1 MRTSLILAV
10 LLSLVHPGSARAQSQ
25 ITTGVIDGMA
35 TDATGAA
42 LPGVTI
48 EARNVD
54 TNFTRT
60 SVTAADGRFALLQLP
75 PGHYKVTFTL
85 SGFATL
91 SQENLEL
98 TVGQTVTLGAS
109 MKVSGVSETVTVTQ
123 PPVEVTRT
131 ASASTLNQT
140 AVENT
145 PILGRKFEDLLTL
158 TPGVSIVQGAD
169 GDEISFAGQR
179 GIFNNISLDGGD
191 YNNGFFGEQAGGQR
205 AAIDITLEAV
215 REFQVIATGA
225 PAEFGR
231 TAGGVVNVVTKSG
244 TNQTHGTLFHFQRV
258 EALTGDLSD
267 GTTLDNFHR
276 EQFGGTIGGPIKKDK
291 TFFFLALEGITGN
304 FDRPNLS
311 RQLGDTA
318 CPVQAPTLGANEALI
333 NGNSDCQRLA
343 LLNFFSVRLGQQEGT
358 PIGHPV
364 KNAAVLGKIDATLS
378 PKNNLSASWNFN
390 HSRKENETFD
400 VPTYGTSANGIEGD
414 PARINVA
421 NVNWFTTLSSTRL
434 NEAHFTYSRESRPRT
449 AVPSNLAA
457 DTGVGFAP
465 SFRFGNPFFLQPNVD
480 ELIWRTQIKD
490 NLTLVRGAHTL
501 KAGGEWMHTLND
513 QVFRGFFTGRYLFDS
528 VTGFLR
534 YASPPAPGGFGP
546 NTTEC
551 SNGVWCDGSGWLSLR
566 NDAGGGPL
574 LLYLQGAGLS
584 GPATD
589 ATGAS
594 KITNDEFSLFVQ
606 DKWQPRANLTINYGL
621 RWDAQRMPD
630 TIDPATTA
638 FAAFLRDPAFPS
650 DGTIPNQW
658 NMWQPRVA
666 VAWDVRG
673 DGRSVVR
680 LSSGVYFARQNM
692 LSQVGTVTTNGVQ
705 QQTIV
710 VGTFANGFA
719 TIPVWPGVV
728 SPTPLPPGQF
738 PAGSGIRVFDGLR
751 EPEHLLIQRCV
762 RATSGSRHRRVR
774 RRHVERR
781 TPPHPIPELQPQR
794 AFMLRSGAEHGNH
807 FAYSGA
813 PWGPQLGEVMV
824 TNARGNSRYRGLTL
838 GVRKRLSKGYQFEAN
853 YVLAKDEDDDSNERD
868 PFTDVSFNFFDLTKD
883 WGPAARDIR
892 HKFNAFGYFALPHA
906 LQLSARAQ
914 YRGPQPITAAP
925 RVLNGVDRGRN
936 SDRKDNEFFSFDWR
950 LARPFRFG
958 GNYELTPV
966 FEVFNTFNNANNLNP
981 LTSPQLFDFS
991 GFQRSG
997 VGDPRQVQLAVKF
1010 VF

>member
-60 SVTAADGRFALLQLP
+60 SVSAADGRFALLQLP

-304 FDRPNLS
+304 FERPNLS

-358 PIGHPV
+358 PIRTPCEERRRARQDRRDAQPEEQPV
-364 KNAAVLGKIDATLS
+364 GLVELQSLPQRERDLRRAHVRHVGERHRGRSGEDQRRQRELVHDA
-378 PKNNLSASWNFN
+378 F
-390 HSRKENETFD
+390 
-400 VPTYGTSANGIEGD
+400 V
-414 PARINVA
+414 
-421 NVNWFTTLSSTRL
+421 
-434 NEAHFTYSRESRPRT
+434 
-449 AVPSNLAA
+449 
-457 DTGVGFAP
+457 DTP
-465 SFRFGNPFFLQPNVD
+465 Q
-480 ELIWRTQIKD
+480 
-490 NLTLVRGAHTL
+490 RGAFHVL
-501 KAGGEWMHTLND
+501 AGEPSEDGGALEPG
-513 QVFRGFFTGRYLFDS
+513 RGHR
-528 VTGFLR
+528 
-534 YASPPAPGGFGP
+534 
-546 NTTEC
+546 
-551 SNGVWCDGSGWLSLR
+551 
-566 NDAGGGPL
+566 
-574 LLYLQGAGLS
+574 
-584 GPATD
+584 
-589 ATGAS
+589 
-594 KITNDEFSLFVQ
+594 
-606 DKWQPRANLTINYGL
+606 
-621 RWDAQRMPD
+621 
-630 TIDPATTA
+630 
-638 FAAFLRDPAFPS
+638 
-650 DGTIPNQW
+650 
-658 NMWQPRVA
+658 
-666 VAWDVRG
+666 
-673 DGRSVVR
+673 
-680 LSSGVYFARQNM
+680 
-692 LSQVGTVTTNGVQ
+692 
-705 QQTIV
+705 
-710 VGTFANGFA
+710 
-719 TIPVWPGVV
+719 
-728 SPTPLPPGQF
+728 
-738 PAGSGIRVFDGLR
+738 
-751 EPEHLLIQRCV
+751 
-762 RATSGSRHRRVR
+762 RRVR
-774 RRHVERR
+774 SLVSLRQSVLLAAERR
-781 TPPHPIPELQPQR
+781 RADLAHANQGQPHAGARRPHAEGGR
-794 AFMLRSGAEHGNH
+794 RVDAHAERSGL
-807 FAYSGA
+807 
-813 PWGPQLGEVMV
+813 P
-824 TNARGNSRYRGLTL
+824 
-838 GVRKRLSKGYQFEAN
+838 GVLYGSIS
-853 YVLAKDEDDDSNERD
+853 V
-868 PFTDVSFNFFDLTKD
+868 
-883 WGPAARDIR
+883 
-892 HKFNAFGYFALPHA
+892 
-906 LQLSARAQ
+906 
-914 YRGPQPITAAP
+914 
-925 RVLNGVDRGRN
+925 
-936 SDRKDNEFFSFDWR
+936 
-950 LARPFRFG
+950 
-958 GNYELTPV
+958 
-966 FEVFNTFNNANNLNP
+966 
-981 LTSPQLFDFS
+981 
-991 GFQRSG
+991 
-997 VGDPRQVQLAVKF
+997 
-1010 VF
+1010 

>member
-60 SVTAADGRFALLQLP
+60 AVTAADGRFALLQLP

-304 FDRPNLS
+304 FERPNLS

-318 CPVQAPTLGANEALI
+318 CPVQAPTLGGQRGL
-333 NGNSDCQRLA
+333 DQRQQRL
-343 LLNFFSVRLGQQEGT
+343 
-358 PIGHPV
+358 
-364 KNAAVLGKIDATLS
+364 
-378 PKNNLSASWNFN
+378 
-390 HSRKENETFD
+390 
-400 VPTYGTSANGIEGD
+400 
-414 PARINVA
+414 
-421 NVNWFTTLSSTRL
+421 
-434 NEAHFTYSRESRPRT
+434 
-449 AVPSNLAA
+449 
-457 DTGVGFAP
+457 
-465 SFRFGNPFFLQPNVD
+465 
-480 ELIWRTQIKD
+480 
-490 NLTLVRGAHTL
+490 
-501 KAGGEWMHTLND
+501 
-513 QVFRGFFTGRYLFDS
+513 
-528 VTGFLR
+528 
-534 YASPPAPGGFGP
+534 
-546 NTTEC
+546 
-551 SNGVWCDGSGWLSLR
+551 
-566 NDAGGGPL
+566 
-574 LLYLQGAGLS
+574 
-584 GPATD
+584 
-589 ATGAS
+589 
-594 KITNDEFSLFVQ
+594 
-606 DKWQPRANLTINYGL
+606 
-621 RWDAQRMPD
+621 
-630 TIDPATTA
+630 
-638 FAAFLRDPAFPS
+638 
-650 DGTIPNQW
+650 
-658 NMWQPRVA
+658 
-666 VAWDVRG
+666 
-673 DGRSVVR
+673 
-680 LSSGVYFARQNM
+680 
-692 LSQVGTVTTNGVQ
+692 
-705 QQTIV
+705 
-710 VGTFANGFA
+710 
-719 TIPVWPGVV
+719 
-728 SPTPLPPGQF
+728 
-738 PAGSGIRVFDGLR
+738 
-751 EPEHLLIQRCV
+751 
-762 RATSGSRHRRVR
+762 
-774 RRHVERR
+774 
-781 TPPHPIPELQPQR
+781 
-794 AFMLRSGAEHGNH
+794 
-807 FAYSGA
+807 
-813 PWGPQLGEVMV
+813 
-824 TNARGNSRYRGLTL
+824 
-838 GVRKRLSKGYQFEAN
+838 
-853 YVLAKDEDDDSNERD
+853 
-868 PFTDVSFNFFDLTKD
+868 
-883 WGPAARDIR
+883 PAARAAELLLGAAWPAGR
-892 HKFNAFGYFALPHA
+892 HADWTPCEERRRARQDRRDAQPEEQPVGLVELQSLPQRERD
-906 LQLSARAQ
+906 LRRAHV
-914 YRGPQPITAAP
+914 RHVGE
-925 RVLNGVDRGRN
+925 RHRGR
-936 SDRKDNEFFSFDWR
+936 SGEDQRRQRELVHDAFVDTPQRGAFHV
-950 LARPFRFG
+950 LAREPSEDGACPR
-958 GNYELTPV
+958 
-966 FEVFNTFNNANNLNP
+966 
-981 LTSPQLFDFS
+981 TSPRTPAS
-991 GFQRSG
+991 GSLPRFASAIRSSCS
-997 VGDPRQVQLAVKF
+997 RTSTS
-1010 VF
+1010 